1 MLSRGM
7 STTLLRWGASALFA
21 SSTVFISPL
30 TVPLFADS
38 QVRIVRLSEVDG
50 NVQFD
55 NSASQRYEKAFLN
68 LPITEGVK
76 LRSQS
81 DGRAEVEFE
90 DGSTLRVVPDT
101 IVEFPQLSLLDSGGK
116 LSTVHVKQG
125 TAYVHFSG
133 TKNDQLTITFGNEKL
148 VLTRAAHLRLEV
160 AQTDATVAVFKG
172 DVQIESPSGTVN
184 VGKRQ
189 TAMFD
194 LADQDRHTI
203 AKNMEEDPNDA
214 WDKQQDQ
221 YHERYTASNYSSYSP
236 YAYGTADLSY
246 YGNFFNAPGYGMMW
260 QPYLAGAGWDPFMNG
275 SWAFGPGIGYGWVS
289 AYPWGWTPYH
299 YGSWAFVPRY
309 GWAWQPGSTWAGF
322 NTVPRVRNAPANFV
336 VPQVPVATRNTIVV
350 NRAPVP
356 ELQGKSA
363 NKLVIRSNSAGLGVP
378 RGGIAN
384 LAKVSEAVAERGSKT
399 TKIQT
404 VKAPPANI
412 RSEAAGRSPS
422 SRTSPWAGARG
433 GAEAGRGAP
442 GRSSAPASAT
452 PSAAPASR
460 SSGGVHR

>member
-1 MLSRGM
+1 MLSRTLN
-7 STTLLRWGASALFA
+7 STLLRLGASALLA

-55 NSASQRYEKAFLN
+55 NAASQRYEKAFLN
-68 LPITEGVK
+68 LPITAGVK

-90 DGSTLRVVPDT
+90 DGSALRVAPDT

-116 LSTVHVKQG
+116 LSTVHVKEG
-125 TAYVHFSG
+125 TAYVRFAG
-133 TKNDQLTITFGNEKL
+133 TKNDQLTITFANEKL

-160 AQTDATVAVFKG
+160 SQTDASVAVFQG
-172 DVQIESPSGTVN
+172 DVQVESPSGTVN

-194 LADQDRHTI
+194 LVDQDRHTV
-203 AKNMEEDPNDA
+203 AKNMEEDPYDA

-221 YHERYTASNYSSYSP
+221 YHERYAASNYSSYSP

-246 YGNFFNAPGYGMMW
+246 YGNFFNVPGYGMMW
-260 QPYLAGAGWDPFMNG
+260 QPYFAGAGWDPFMNG
-275 SWAFGPGIGYGWVS
+275 LWAFGPGMGYGWVS

-299 YGSWAFVPRY
+299 YGSWTFVPRY

-336 VPQVPVATRNTIVV
+336 VPQAPVATRDTVVV
-350 NRAPVP
+350 NRIPMPV
-356 ELQGKSA
+356 LQGKAA
-363 NKLVIRSNSAGLGVP
+363 NKLVIRNNSAGLGVP
-378 RGGIAN
+378 RGGIAD
-384 LAKVSEAVAERGSKT
+384 LAKVSEVVSERGSKA

-404 VKAPPANI
+404 AAQPAF
-412 RSEAAGRSPS
+412 RSEPEGRSAS
-422 SRTSPWAGARG
+422 SRTSAWAGHSPSM
-433 GAEAGRGAP
+433 ET
-442 GRSSAPASAT
+442 SAPV
-452 PSAAPASR
+452 SAAPASH
-460 SSGGVHR
+460 SPGVHR